1 MKKVKRMLQVCLG
14 MLAVVAVVGLAKMD
28 VKAAAQV
35 TGLKQTSDTTTSVE
49 VAWNEM
55 AQGKYAN
62 VYYKLSGSSVW
73 SKPSTTSSNS
83 DYLSGLN
90 PGSDYDIKVELYSN
104 YDRQPSQL
112 VASGTMKAVTAPG
125 QYTSFA
131 IKQTAAGTS
140 NTTVSWNA
148 CPGANYYKL
157 EYKIASGE
165 SRVTYVSGTSTK
177 LTGLKKNSDTY
188 VYVTPC
194 RKSAQNYYTKNTS
207 NYKSLRM
214 AVAPSKPQTKYVYI
228 YNKNE
233 ANIAIDDNSS
243 NYYAEGFTCEIYKV
257 SGNKKIKTLKTTSRY
272 PDYKNNAFKKNDL
285 FKVRVKSYATGAD
298 GTKYYS
304 GWSSW
309 SYFST
314 HNLVKSAKKSGSG
327 IAVKW
332 NKINGASGYKVYA
345 STNRDK
351 GYKVVATIKKGK
363 TTSATFKKYN
373 KKALK
378 KGKTYYVYVEPFYKS
393 GKKNVDVVNYWLRY
407 ATVKFK

>member
-73 SKPSTTSSNS
+73 SKPSTTSSNP

-140 NTTVSWNA
+140 NTTVFGMPA
-148 CPGANYYKL
+148 R
-157 EYKIASGE
+157 EQI
-165 SRVTYVSGTSTK
+165 
-177 LTGLKKNSDTY
+177 
-188 VYVTPC
+188 
-194 RKSAQNYYTKNTS
+194 
-207 NYKSLRM
+207 
-214 AVAPSKPQTKYVYI
+214 
-228 YNKNE
+228 
-233 ANIAIDDNSS
+233 
-243 NYYAEGFTCEIYKV
+243 
-257 SGNKKIKTLKTTSRY
+257 TTS
-272 PDYKNNAFKKNDL
+272 
-285 FKVRVKSYATGAD
+285 
-298 GTKYYS
+298 
-304 GWSSW
+304 
-309 SYFST
+309 
-314 HNLVKSAKKSGSG
+314 
-327 IAVKW
+327 
-332 NKINGASGYKVYA
+332 
-345 STNRDK
+345 
-351 GYKVVATIKKGK
+351 
-363 TTSATFKKYN
+363 
-373 KKALK
+373 
-378 KGKTYYVYVEPFYKS
+378 
-393 GKKNVDVVNYWLRY
+393 
-407 ATVKFK
+407 

>member
-1 MKKVKRMLQVCLG
+1 MKKVKTMLQAG
-14 MLAVVAVVGLAKMD
+14 FAMLAAVAVVGLAKMD

-35 TGLKQTSDTTTSVE
+35 TGLKQTLDSTTSVR
-49 VAWNEM
+49 VDWNEM
-55 AQGKYAN
+55 ANGNYAKI
-62 VYYKLSGSSVW
+62 YYRPSGSSTW
-73 SKPSTTSSNS
+73 QTSTTSSNLE
-83 DYLSGLN
+83 YLSDLN
-90 PGSDYDIKVELYSN
+90 PGTSYEVKVELFSDYQRN
-104 YDRQPSQL
+104 QNQL
-112 VASGTMKAVTAPG
+112 VATSGVIEAVTAPG

-131 IKQTAAGTS
+131 VKQTAAGGS

-148 CPGANYYKL
+148 CPGANVYKL

-165 SRVTYVSGTSTK
+165 SRTSYVTGTSAN

-188 VYVTPC
+188 VRVTSC
-194 RKSAQNYYTKNTS
+194 RKSANYVTRNS
-207 NYKSLRM
+207 PNNKSLRM
-214 AVAPSKPQTKYVYI
+214 AVIPSKPGIKSVYI

-233 ANIAIDDNSS
+233 ANISAEDNSG
-243 NYYAEGFTCEIYKV
+243 YYREGYTYEIYKV
-257 SGNKKIKTLKTTSRY
+257 SGNKKIKSIKTTSGY
-272 PDYKNNAFKKNDL
+272 PEYKNNAFKKKDL
-285 FKVRVKSYATGAD
+285 FKVRVKNYATGAD

-309 SYFST
+309 YYFST
-314 HNLVKSAKKSGSG
+314 HDMIKSAKKSGSG

-363 TTSATFKKYN
+363 TTSTTFKKYN

-393 GKKNVDVVNYWLRY
+393 GKKNVNVVNAWIRY
-407 ATVKFK
+407 ATVRFK